1 MKDIVVIIPVHEYN
15 KDIQILLE
23 DAVNSVPKDIEV
35 RLSYAKDLDKVLKQ
49 DFSEYKNVS
58 YFVNKKD
65 NDNFQ
70 TLVNNAVGGS
80 KWFSILEFDDE
91 YTPIW
96 FKNVE
101 KYIKYMPDVSIFLP
115 LEDLIDEK
123 TNNFEG
129 NGNEA
134 PWASSF
140 SNEIGYIDNDCLQ
153 NFFEFYLTGGVFN
166 TDDWNEVGG
175 LKESM
180 KITFWYEF
188 LLRATDKGKKVYVI
202 PKVGYN
208 HYIGRK
214 DSLLDIYQKT
224 ITPDESKWWFDL
236 ARKEYH
242 FKEDRKKT
250 YGIPKED
257 IKLPTS

>member
-1 MKDIVVIIPVHEYN
+1 MKDLVVIIPVHEYN

-23 DAVNSVPKDIEV
+23 DAINSVPKDIEV
-35 RLSYAKDLDKVLKQ
+35 RVSCSRSLDDTTLIQ
-49 DFSEYKNVS
+49 DFSKYDNVSFYKN
-58 YFVNKKD
+58 KTT

-70 TLVNNAVGGS
+70 SLVSNAVGGS
-80 KWFSILEFDDE
+80 KWFSILEFDDT

-96 FKNVE
+96 FDNVE

-115 LEDLIDEK
+115 LEDLIDFK

-208 HYIGRK
+208 HYIGRN
-214 DSLLDIYQKT
+214 DSLLDIYQNT

-250 YGIPKED
+250 YDKPSPKSED
-257 IKLPTS
+257 